1 MQRARLD
8 AEITTASDLCAG
20 TRVMDFLLSSLNF
33 EFEAQDAFKMS
44 RDNLPSQWG
53 ILGIPCI
60 SKYLEFTSNISS
72 ERGPNSLLMRGYQL
86 SIWFKISA
94 IFNRSG

>member
-1 MQRARLD
+1 MNMIILSSMIYIYIYLYMIDIRMQRARLD

-44 RDNLPSQWG
+44 RDNLPSQ
-53 ILGIPCI
+53 
-60 SKYLEFTSNISS
+60 
-72 ERGPNSLLMRGYQL
+72 
-86 SIWFKISA
+86 
-94 IFNRSG
+94 

>member
-1 MQRARLD
+1 MIYTRMQRARLD

-44 RDNLPSQWG
+44 RDNLPSQ
-53 ILGIPCI
+53 
-60 SKYLEFTSNISS
+60 
-72 ERGPNSLLMRGYQL
+72 
-86 SIWFKISA
+86 
-94 IFNRSG
+94 